1 MPIGYTRRMQLWS
14 CGKGSM
20 SDVTQILQAIDRGD
34 TAAAAE
40 LLPLVYAELR
50 RLAASKLSGERLDH
64 TLQPTALVHEA
75 FLRLVGS
82 PAHSFK
88 GKEHFLAAAAEGM
101 RRILV
106 DHARSRNA
114 LKRGHG
120 RRVDF
125 DWSSVATVVDL
136 LPDERSDAILAL
148 DDALL
153 RLEKEDPDAARLVRL
168 RFFADLTI
176 DETADALGVSP
187 RSVDREWA
195 YARARLLQLLREQDR
210 DDSV

>member
-1 MPIGYTRRMQLWS
+1 
-14 CGKGSM
+14 M
-20 SDVTQILQAIDRGD
+20 SEVTQILQAISRGD
-34 TAAAAE
+34 TAAASD
-40 LLPLVYAELR
+40 LLPLVYDELR
-50 RLAASKLSGERLDH
+50 RLAASKLAAERPDH

-75 FLRLVGS
+75 FLRLVGA
-82 PAHSFK
+82 PLHEFK
-88 GKEHFLAAAAEGM
+88 GRGHFFAAAAEGM

-114 LKRGHG
+114 LKRGQG
-120 RRVDF
+120 RKVDF
-125 DWSSVATVVDL
+125 DWSNVATVVDL

-168 RFFADLTI
+168 RFFADLSI
-176 DETADALGVSP
+176 DETAEALGLSP

-195 YARARLLQLLREQDR
+195 YARTRLLQMLREQR
-210 DDSV
+210 PEASV

>member
-1 MPIGYTRRMQLWS
+1 
-14 CGKGSM
+14 M
-20 SDVTQILQAIDRGD
+20 SEVTQILQAIDRGD
-34 TAAAAE
+34 AAAASE

-50 RLAASKLSGERLDH
+50 RLAASKLSSERPDH

-82 PAHSFK
+82 PLHSFNNR
-88 GKEHFLAAAAEGM
+88 GHFLAAAAEGM

-114 LKRGHG
+114 LKRGQG
-120 RRVDF
+120 KKVDF
-125 DWSSVATVVDL
+125 DWSSVVTVVDL
-136 LPDERSDAILAL
+136 LPDEKSDAILAL
-148 DDALL
+148 DEALL

-168 RFFADLTI
+168 RFFADLSI
-176 DETADALGVSP
+176 DETAEALGLSP

-195 YARARLLQLLREQDR
+195 YARVRLLQMLRGQSPE
-210 DDSV
+210 SSA